1 MLMHRAQAAVK
12 AFSKKNEQPQLDE
25 KAGMPISSASPVAE
39 IPLPEDGV
47 NAEPAEADEKPKFT
61 IRALFAPKKKPTEAP
76 AEAEAVQAVQAPDPF
91 AAQNQEVVIDQSLM
105 KPEAVEVATEEGE
118 KKKGLA
124 RIFSLKRKRA
134 VDSAGPSTTEAEP
147 KAEVDPTT
155 EEATPAEATEAP
167 ALEGPTEAESKRA
180 SWKRL
185 RLSRAPSNTPKDD
198 AEATLTR
205 TQSPIIETT
214 ADILASVNAEPAEE
228 KKENKFWVFGRK
240 DEVSEPETVSP
251 AEAAADA
258 PAAAQDTEAKETPAP
273 PKPTVWKRFMS
284 ISKIP
289 EPEPKK
295 DDKPEDAAE
304 TPATATESDP
314 APAPATATD
323 TDTDA
328 APASEDSA
336 EAPAPPETPVTEK
349 KGFFVSFGR
358 KASKVEAVDTPAEA
372 TEAKVDEAEPT
383 PAPAAESEASD
394 KRSSIYRIFSGFRKP
409 VTEVATEEPTT
420 EEPAEA
426 PVAVTEESQVEEL
439 KEATPAPAAETSEAG
454 SKGLYRIFSGRRKA
468 SKAEP
473 SVASAQAE
481 TVAAETTEETKEE
494 CNCPAP
500 KEEPAA
506 ESSRAGLFRLFSSR
520 KASADAN
527 AENPKEEA
535 EAPSADEPAAE
546 ATAEVSN
553 EEVKEAPKEETP
565 KVWKRLL
572 SVHKKPTPSP
582 DAEVRVA
589 DAESP
594 PVAEATA
601 APNEEPKE
609 EKANFVTRLRSL
621 VPTKEKEAAVE
632 AAVAETTEEP
642 VEKVEKPG
650 VIARVASA
658 LSLTRVKAT
667 TPADTVPA
675 AEDAKSAE
683 AAPVE
688 AAKPAEEPVAA
699 AAEPAAPVTAEA
711 SAPADAPKA

>member
-1 MLMHRAQAAVK
+1 MLKHRAQAAVK

-25 KAGMPISSASPVAE
+25 KAGMPIPSASPVAE
-39 IPLPEDGV
+39 IPLPEADV
-47 NAEPAEADEKPKFT
+47 NAEPVEVDDKPKFT
-61 IRALFAPKKKPTEAP
+61 IRALFTPKKKLTEAP
-76 AEAEAVQAVQAPDPF
+76 DEGETVQAPDPF
-91 AAQNQEVVIDQSLM
+91 AAQSQEAVIDQPPM
-105 KPEAVEVATEEGE
+105 EPEAVEVATEEGE

-134 VDSAGPSTTEAEP
+134 VDSAAPSTTEAEP
-147 KAEVDPTT
+147 KAEVDPAT
-155 EEATPAEATEAP
+155 EEATPAEAIEAP

-185 RLSRAPSNTPKDD
+185 RLSRAPSNTAKDD

-214 ADILASVNAEPAEE
+214 ADALASVNAELAEE
-228 KKENKFWVFGRK
+228 KKEKKFWVFGRK

-251 AEAAADA
+251 AEGAADV
-258 PAAAQDTEAKETPAP
+258 PAAAEATEAKETPAP
-273 PKPTVWKRFMS
+273 AKPTVWKRFMS

-314 APAPATATD
+314 APAPAN
-323 TDTDA
+323 DTDA
-328 APASEDSA
+328 APASEPSA
-336 EAPAPPETPVTEK
+336 EAPAAPETPVTEK
-349 KGFFVSFGR
+349 KGFLVSFGR
-358 KASKVEAVDTPAEA
+358 KASKEEAVDTPAEA
-372 TEAKVDEAEPT
+372 TEAKAEEAEPT

-394 KRSSIYRIFSGFRKP
+394 KRSSIYRIFSGLRKP
-409 VTEVATEEPTT
+409 VVEVATPEPTT
-420 EEPAEA
+420 EEPTEA
-426 PVAVTEESQVEEL
+426 PAAIAEESQVEEL
-439 KEATPAPAAETSEAG
+439 KEGSPAPAAETSEAG
-454 SKGLYRIFSGRRKA
+454 PRGLYRIFSGRRKA

-481 TVAAETTEETKEE
+481 TVAAETTEEAKEE
-494 CNCPAP
+494 CKCPAP

-506 ESSRAGLFRLFSSR
+506 ESSKAGLFRLFSIR

-527 AENPKEEA
+527 AESPKEEA
-535 EAPSADEPAAE
+535 AASSADEPAAE
-546 ATAEVSN
+546 VTAEVLS

-572 SVHKKPTPSP
+572 SIHKKPTPSP
-582 DAEVRVA
+582 DAEVPVA
-589 DAESP
+589 DAESA
-594 PVAEATA
+594 PVAEAAA
-601 APNEEPKE
+601 APAEEPKE
-609 EKANFVTRLRSL
+609 EKASFVTRLRSL

-632 AAVAETTEEP
+632 APAAETTEEP

-658 LSLTRVKAT
+658 LSLTRAKAT
-667 TPADTVPA
+667 TPAETAPA
-675 AEDAKSAE
+675 AEDAKSEE